1 MNECIHSEKPSSVAP
16 HPHFHLVALT
26 WQSVLHIVRM
36 LRQNARLRREYL
48 YKKATDAKD
57 SVTAERKRKFRD
69 AVESGKPVPTE
80 LRNDAEALQR
90 EIALDDAAHEQP
102 SDGIDSEYFNAGVTD
117 PKVLVTTSRDPSSK
131 LVQSR
136 SVVKVPVLLVPSW
149 PPGVDSLILGPWCA
163 AHLGRAAQPPGAPM
177 GE

>member
-1 MNECIHSEKPSSVAP
+1 MTPHDAQQSSRSVGRRRRLLDEHSD
-16 HPHFHLVALT
+16 T
-26 WQSVLHIVRM
+26 GM

-149 PPGVDSLILGPWCA
+149 LLGWT
-163 AHLGRAAQPPGAPM
+163 LLL
-177 GE
+177 

>member
-1 MNECIHSEKPSSVAP
+1 MTP
-16 HPHFHLVALT
+16 HPRSSPRVPSDAAAACCDEHSDT
-26 WQSVLHIVRM
+26 GM

-149 PPGVDSLILGPWCA
+149 LLGWT
-163 AHLGRAAQPPGAPM
+163 LLL
-177 GE
+177 

>member
-1 MNECIHSEKPSSVAP
+1 
-16 HPHFHLVALT
+16 
-26 WQSVLHIVRM
+26 M

-57 SVTAERKRKFRD
+57 SVTAERKRKFRE

-80 LRNDAEALQR
+80 LRNDAEQLQR
-90 EIALDDAAHEQP
+90 EIALDDAEHEQP

-136 SVVKVPVLLVPSW
+136 SVVKVPVLLVPSCPPW
-149 PPGVDSLILGPWCA
+149 PPGVDSLTLGPWWRCA
-163 AHLGRAAQPPGAPM
+163 LGTSRSAARCPNGRVRCGCEARQAVRPGCV
-177 GE
+177 

>member
-1 MNECIHSEKPSSVAP
+1 
-16 HPHFHLVALT
+16 
-26 WQSVLHIVRM
+26 M

-57 SVTAERKRKFRD
+57 HVTAERKRKFRD
-69 AVESGKPVPTE
+69 AVENGKPVPTE

-90 EIALDDAAHEQP
+90 EIALDDAAHSEP

-136 SVVKVPVLLVPSW
+136 SMVITSKSPWWCHSSLTTPRAEYPS
-149 PPGVDSLILGPWCA
+149 PPGRATPS
-163 AHLGRAAQPPGAPM
+163 GRAAQLLGSQ
-177 GE
+177 